1 MVDKNTN
8 LQIDG
13 EDDSLSKKIS
23 MSASQKK
30 EGKEKTGDL
39 AGNALFDK
47 SKCCDVF
54 NDVIVDDLN
63 MYEQRSDRI
72 KLQMKFKR
80 MQMNSMLTK
89 TKFMLGVGGLS
100 DILGSLS

>member
-1 MVDKNTN
+1 MGYYRLEEMPLDLREKLMVMYEKNTN
-8 LQIDG
+8 LILGDD
-13 EDDSLSKKIS
+13 EDFSKKIS
-23 MSASQKK
+23 LTISQKK
-30 EGKEKTGDL
+30 KAAEGAQKGDL

-72 KLQMKFKR
+72 KL
-80 MQMNSMLTK
+80 
-89 TKFMLGVGGLS
+89 
-100 DILGSLS
+100 